1 MRVHIHRLIR
11 FNKKGQVFHTTPVE
25 NYVET
30 VEKLIYQAFFTYTTC
45 AKLKINTVKCGKVI
59 L

>member
-11 FNKKGQVFHTTPVE
+11 FDKKGQVFHTTPVE

-30 VEKLIYQAFFTYTTC
+30 VENLINQGLFSEKAVENSNFNDDNF
-45 AKLKINTVKCGKVI
+45 
-59 L
+59 